1 MLARS
6 RCHGPRAGHRPRLVR
21 AAQRVGPPPAHR
33 EVPVV
38 SADGPARADLR
49 PRRLLVAAMLTALAL
64 LGPRAAGVAQ
74 AASAQP
80 TSRSHPG
87 AAGGRRARAL
97 QGDRLRPRRHVATVA
112 WDFDDDGEFDD
123 ATGATATR
131 TFAVAGAHIAGRR
144 VTDKEPPRWR
154 SRRALPAA
162 RAAASGGHG
171 DRDLRDEARKDRQV
185 HPVPHPPRRR
195 ATAA

>member
-87 AAGGRRARAL
+87 APGGRRARAL

-123 ATGATATR
+123 ATGASASTSFDTVGGH
-131 TFAVAGAHIAGRR
+131 AVTLQVVDRDGNKVEAAHR
-144 VTDKEPPRWR
+144 VDVAEAPPR
-154 SRRALPAA
+154 
-162 RAAASGGHG
+162 
-171 DRDLRDEARKDRQV
+171 
-185 HPVPHPPRRR
+185 
-195 ATAA
+195 